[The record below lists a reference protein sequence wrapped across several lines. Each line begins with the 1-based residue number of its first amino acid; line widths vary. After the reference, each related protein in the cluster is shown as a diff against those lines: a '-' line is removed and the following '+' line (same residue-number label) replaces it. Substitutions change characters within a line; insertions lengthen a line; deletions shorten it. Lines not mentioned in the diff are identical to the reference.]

1 MGSRCFW
8 LLRNRRLINVF
19 IKPLLEEVVKRK
31 ASDLHLKLGA
41 APTVRVDGLLL
52 ALDAP
57 APTIQDMEGVVEEIL
72 TPNQRKEFKETSEVD
87 FAFGVPGLA
96 RFRANFYRQRGSTAM
111 AFRLIPFD
119 PPRIDELNLPAII
132 GDLSLKPRGLVLVTG
147 TVGSGKSTTL
157 AAMVRIINDNLN
169 KNVITIEDPIEF
181 LHRDN
186 KSLISQREV
195 GSDTDSFPAALRHI
209 LRQDPDVILIG
220 EIRDQL
226 TMSIALTAANTGH
239 LVLSTLH
246 TTDASQAVNRIISF
260 FPPHQHQEIR
270 FLMAS
275 CMQAIISQRLVPRA
289 DRKGRVPA
297 IEVMIATGTV
307 KEFLAD
313 PARSQLIKNVIEE
326 STTEYGMQSFD
337 QSLLAWYNKGVITL
351 EEALRFASSPT
362 ALQIKAKGIETSS
375 EASWA
380 PFESA

>member
-1 MGSRCFW
+1 
-8 LLRNRRLINVF
+8 LLRDRRLIAVYM
-19 IKPLLEEVVKRK
+19 KPLLEEVVKRK
-31 ASDLHLKLGA
+31 ASDLHMKLGA
-41 APTVRVDGLLL
+41 APTVRVDGVLLPL
-52 ALDAP
+52 EAP
-57 APTIQDMEGVVEEIL
+57 APTVQDMEGVVEEIL
-72 TPNQRKEFKETSEVD
+72 TPNQKKEFKETSEVD

-119 PPRIDELNLPAII
+119 PPRIEELNLPAII

-157 AAMVRIINDNLN
+157 AAMVRIINDNLY
-169 KNVITIEDPIEF
+169 KNVITIEDPVEF

-246 TTDASQAVNRIISF
+246 TTDASQAINRIISF

-270 FLMAS
+270 FLMSS
-275 CMQAIISQRLVPRA
+275 CLEAIVSQRLVPRA
-289 DRKGRVPA
+289 DKKGRVPA

-313 PARSQLIKNVIEE
+313 TSRTHMIKNVIEE

-362 ALQIKAKGIETSS
+362 ALQIKAKGIETST

>member
-1 MGSRCFW
+1 M
-8 LLRNRRLINVF
+8 F

>member
-1 MGSRCFW
+1 MY
-8 LLRNRRLINVF
+8 LQ
-19 IKPLLEEVVKRK
+19 PLLAEVVKRK
-31 ASDLHLKLGA
+31 ASDLHLKLGTP
-41 APTVRVDGLLL
+41 PTVRIDGVLVP
-52 ALDAP
+52 LDAP
-57 APTIQDMEGVVEEIL
+57 SPTIEQMDMACDEVL
-72 TPNQRKEFKETSEVD
+72 TPNQKKEFTATSEVD

-96 RFRANFYRQRGSTAM
+96 RFRANFYKQRGSIAM
-111 AFRLIPFD
+111 AFRLVPFD
-119 PPRIDELNLPAII
+119 PPQVAELNLPAII
-132 GDLSLKPRGLVLVTG
+132 SELALKPRGLVLVTG

-157 AAMVRIINDNLN
+157 AAMVRVINDNLK
-169 KNVITIEDPIEF
+169 KNVMTIEDPIEF

-195 GSDTDSFPAALRHI
+195 GTDTESFAAALRHI

-239 LVLSTLH
+239 LVFSTLH
-246 TTDASQAVNRIISF
+246 TVDASQAVNRIISF

-275 CMQAIISQRLVPRA
+275 CMEAIVSQRLVPRA
-289 DRKGRVPA
+289 DKKGRVPGT
-297 IEVMIATGTV
+297 EVMIATGTV
-307 KEFLAD
+307 KEYLAD
-313 PARSQLIKNVIEE
+313 PTKTHMIKNVIEE

-351 EEALRFASSPT
+351 EDALRYASSPT
-362 ALQIKAKGIETSS
+362 ALQIKAKGIETGS

-380 PFESA
+380 PFEMT

>member
-1 MGSRCFW
+1 V
-8 LLRNRRLINVF
+8 L
-19 IKPLLEEVVKRK
+19 IKPLLEEVVKRSG
-31 ASDLHLKLGA
+31 SDLHVKLGA
-41 APTVRVDGLLL
+41 PPMVRVDGSLVP
-52 ALDAP
+52 LDVP
-57 APTIQDMEGVVEEIL
+57 QPTNEEMDAAVDEIL
-72 TPNQRKEFKETSEVD
+72 TPNQNKEFRETSEVD
-87 FAFGVPGLA
+87 FAFGVPGLG

-119 PPRIDELNLPAII
+119 PPHVSELNLPPTIRELA
-132 GDLSLKPRGLVLVTG
+132 LKPRGLVLVTG

-157 AAMVRIINDNLN
+157 AAMVREINTNLR
-169 KNVITIEDPIEF
+169 KNILTIEDPVEF

-195 GSDTDSFPAALRHI
+195 GSDTESFAAALRHI

-246 TTDASQAVNRIISF
+246 TVDAAQAVNRIISF
-260 FPPHQHQEIR
+260 FPPHQHQEVR

-275 CMQAIISQRLVPRA
+275 CLQAIVSLRLVPRK
-289 DRKGRVPA
+289 DGKGRVPA
-297 IEVMIATGTV
+297 TEVMIATGTV
-307 KEFLAD
+307 REYLAD
-313 PARSQLIKNVIEE
+313 PSRTHLIKSVIED

-337 QSLLAWYNKGVITL
+337 QSLLSWYNKGVITL
-351 EEALRFASSPT
+351 EDALRYASSPT
-362 ALQIKAKGIETSS
+362 ALQIKAKGIETGQ

-380 PFESA
+380 PFEA